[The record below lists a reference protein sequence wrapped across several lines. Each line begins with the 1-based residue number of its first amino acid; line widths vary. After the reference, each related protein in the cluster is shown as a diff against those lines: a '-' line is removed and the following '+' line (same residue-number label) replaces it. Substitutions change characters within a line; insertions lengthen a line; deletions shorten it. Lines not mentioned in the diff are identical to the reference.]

1 MCPKPTNATCCVIV
15 ILMTL
20 NLGCQ
25 NMVKQGHIEAPP
37 ATSSETEVA
46 DVPVSPYGFGPYP
59 ELPLSYPKNFWDGMS
74 KEHELI
80 ARVRLKLNAEGGS
93 MRNGLVYVNF
103 RDTIYVEWDWNGKRW
118 YMSSIMGHPETVRD
132 IGRIKLPIGSPLS
145 SFTAED
151 IPEDIKVF
159 TMPDGGIDPYEFL
172 NLKKPPA
179 NADE

>member
-1 MCPKPTNATCCVIV
+1 
-15 ILMTL
+15 MTL

-103 RDTIYVEWDWNGKRW
+103 RDTVYVEWSRDGEKW
-118 YMSSIMGHPETVRD
+118 YVSHMIGLPETVRD
-132 IGRIKLPIGSPLS
+132 LRGTIPPVSHPLSPL
-145 SFTAED
+145 TAED
-151 IPEDIKVF
+151 IPEGIKVF

-172 NLKKPPA
+172 NLK
-179 NADE
+179 